1 MYVNYVDCGT
11 AVARANE
18 INTNAFD
25 ASDIFRDVYI
35 SCYANYVYCGT
46 EISVAGYLKFSRNEV
61 QGRPLFTNLEIL
73 EVLNESFTSLLYDT
87 RQMATP
93 VHKSSRARRAQSSR
107 W

>member
-1 MYVNYVDCGT
+1 MYINYVECGT
-11 AVARANE
+11 AVARANK

-35 SCYANYVYCGT
+35 RCYVNYVYCGT

-73 EVLNESFTSLLYDT
+73 EVLRGPERIF
-87 RQMATP
+87 
-93 VHKSSRARRAQSSR
+93 HKSTVRYTANGDSCS
-107 W
+107 